1 MGREIPSPILTS
13 LVSMRGSA
21 RRARSAIPV
30 DLRAFGWDRAV
41 IATLRHATLPW
52 MDGYSPSIS
61 IEAVPLDD
69 AGELGARE
77 RLSLVAQFAA
87 HQALLHFAGFSD
99 AEHDPAEWAVVRKR
113 GNDCRLVRAGAPAAG
128 DGAPPTLTVLQ
139 HLAASAD
146 PPALHAPR
154 QSVAL
159 AH

>member
-113 GNDCRLVRAGAPAAG
+113 GNDCRLVRAGARAAG
-128 DGAPPTLTVLQ
+128 DEAPPPLTVIPQCSQSCGARAPEL
-139 HLAASAD
+139 
-146 PPALHAPR
+146 PPPTCG
-154 QSVAL
+154 
-159 AH
+159 